1 MKQYR
6 TINFSTNDKKK
17 IKKRGEVQKHLTT
30 RKGSERRKSA
40 SSMASKYHNNHLCSL
55 PQDLII
61 VEKVLNVCMWTD
73 RWMEER
79 AHCLVRLKKSLMEG
93 HNTLTLR
100 QDRRK
105 AEPCIQ
111 LTVPNERRL
120 SDKVTQGCTQ
130 DRMTASWS

>member
-1 MKQYR
+1 
-6 TINFSTNDKKK
+6 
-17 IKKRGEVQKHLTT
+17 
-30 RKGSERRKSA
+30 
-40 SSMASKYHNNHLCSL
+40 
-55 PQDLII
+55 
-61 VEKVLNVCMWTD
+61 
-73 RWMEER
+73 MEER

-120 SDKVTQGCTQ
+120 SDKVTQGVAPRTG
-130 DRMTASWS
+130 